1 MRSFCGHYD
10 NHGGQNRPNAM
21 VLCYP
26 VITADE
32 FAHEGSIRNVS
43 GCQPGTPGYE
53 YFSLDKHV
61 LPGHLPGLFVGTP
74 WRTDCV
80 PVENSLKMLAALHNA
95 GVPAEA
101 HFFPHGC
108 HGMSVC
114 TQETG
119 SPDPYNARWMDLCL
133 DWLTTPLAISCNA
146 PRWDTTEQKERW
158 LALRQGYHLKEKRR
172 RILLDTTPF
181 SCC

>member
-1 MRSFCGHYD
+1 MTTT
-10 NHGGQNRPNAM
+10 A
-21 VLCYP
+21 

-61 LPGHLPGLFVGTP
+61 SQDTCPAFLWHTMED
-74 WRTDCV
+74 DCV

-101 HFFPHGC
+101 HFFPHGG

-133 DWLTTPLAISCNA
+133 DWLDNTF
-146 PRWDTTEQKERW
+146 
-158 LALRQGYHLKEKRR
+158 GYQL
-172 RILLDTTPF
+172 
-181 SCC
+181 

>member
-1 MRSFCGHYD
+1 
-10 NHGGQNRPNAM
+10 NRPDAM

-32 FAHEGSIRNVS
+32 HAHVMSLCNVS

-61 LPGHLPGLFVGTP
+61 SQDTCPAFLWHTMED
-74 WRTDCV
+74 DCV

-101 HFFPHGC
+101 HFFPHGG

-133 DWLTTPLAISCNA
+133 DWLDNTF
-146 PRWDTTEQKERW
+146 
-158 LALRQGYHLKEKRR
+158 GYQL
-172 RILLDTTPF
+172 
-181 SCC
+181 